1 MSEYKTMNHALR
13 GEEFDLHPL
22 KAMYWKDK
30 CTLLLSDIHIGKAA
44 HFRKNGIAIHTN
56 ANKNN
61 FWNLSIL
68 MDRYKPERLL
78 ILGDL
83 SHSQS
88 NSEWDAFVDFRMMYS
103 QMSWVLVDGNHDMNS
118 DNDYQEALISTIPE
132 LHESG
137 FRFVHD
143 NSKIENKNNELYSLS
158 GHVHPAIRIK
168 GAGRQSI
175 KLDCFYF
182 GLNEGVLPAFG
193 EFTGRH
199 CIKARKGDA
208 LFGIA
213 ESAVV
218 EIPISKLSR

>member
-1 MSEYKTMNHALR
+1 MSEYKTKIHVLR
-13 GEEFDLHPL
+13 GDEFELHPL
-22 KAMYWKDK
+22 KAMFWKDK
-30 CTLLLSDIHIGKAA
+30 STLILSDIHIGKAA

-61 FWNLSIL
+61 FWNLSVLIEE
-68 MDRYKPERLL
+68 YTPERLL

-83 SHSQS
+83 SHSHS
-88 NSEWDAFVDFRMMYS
+88 NSEWDAFVDFRMMFT
-103 QMSWVLVDGNHDMNS
+103 QMTWVLVDGNHDMNTEG
-118 DNDYQEALISTIPE
+118 DYQEAIISTIPE
-132 LHESG
+132 LQESQ

-143 NSKIENKNNELYSLS
+143 NSQGIYGSYELYSLS
-158 GHVHPAIRIK
+158 GHIHPAVRIK

-182 GLNEGVLPAFG
+182 GLNEGILPAFG

-199 CIKARKGDA
+199 CIKPRKGDA

-213 ESAVV
+213 ESSVV